1 MQAEGKMDKAKGTA
15 RNVAGD
21 VKSFSGSPRTTRMGM
36 RHRTYGGA
44 GYRQSSPEHPPG
56 NRIDEYAIS
65 IREKCHETR
74 NCSFEPSI
82 LIIDKISGRVGY
94 AVMSFGGFLGL
105 GHSHYPIPWG
115 ALSYDK
121 SLGGFRTNITEGQLR
136 DAPEFSDDSWQ
147 DRDWETRTHRHYGAP
162 EYWETR
168 TGM

>member
-1 MQAEGKMDKAKGTA
+1 MKRATALSNHRCISSEDVQGTEVYGPDGK
-15 RNVAGD
+15 N
-21 VKSFSGSPRTTRMGM
+21 
-36 RHRTYGGA
+36 
-44 GYRQSSPEHPPG
+44 
-56 NRIDEYAIS
+56 I
-65 IREKCHETR
+65 
-74 NCSFEPSI
+74 
-82 LIIDKISGRVGY
+82 
-94 AVMSFGGFLGL
+94 

-121 SLGGFRTNITEGQLR
+121 SLGGFRTNITEEQLR